1 MMKKALF
8 LLFIVPVLALGQVG
22 INTTNPHPS
31 SILDMNS
38 TTSGVLV
45 PRMTAAE
52 KLAITTPATGLLV
65 YQTDSPIGFFYYDGT
80 SWVQISTGSSAMG
93 EFQSISG
100 LVQNTT
106 AVGSDDFV
114 FGDTDLEGAGS
125 KFFLDTSK
133 GAFRAGQSSGNEW
146 DDANVGNGSAVLG
159 YGTASGDG
167 AVAFN
172 YGNASGANAFA
183 AIGGSASGIESVA
196 LQSSTASGNLSFSG
210 GGVSTAGGDNSF
222 AFGSNNTIDASAVGG
237 KTIGTSNS
245 VSGQQA
251 SAFGDNLTA
260 SGFASFAAGTSAVA
274 SGDGAVAFNYGNA
287 SGANAF
293 AAIGGSA
300 SGIESVALQSSIA
313 SGNLSFSGGGVSTA
327 SGDNSFAFGSSAS
340 ANGDHSIA
348 LGNDVTALSY
358 NETVF
363 GFNSETYTPA
373 STIMSNANDRL
384 FVVGNGNAAT
394 GIPST
399 NNAFTLLKDGRTGI
413 MRIPATNILEIEG
426 NASKTTAGDWL
437 ANSDARLK
445 KNIVTFSEEKAL
457 EKLLA
462 LRGVTYEWN
471 DNQTGS
477 QRPEGTQ
484 YGFIAQEIQ
493 EVFPENVEKDNLG
506 FYQTA
511 YGTYDALYV
520 QSIKALHQKIE
531 TLEQENTDLKNKID
545 EIHAMLTKNQ
555 SNYNK

>member
-8 LLFIVPVLALGQVG
+8 LLFIVPVLASGQVG

-106 AVGSDDFV
+106 AIGSDDFV

-245 VSGQQA
+245 VTGQQA

-300 SGIESVALQSSIA
+300 SGIESVALQSSTA
-313 SGNLSFSGGGVSTA
+313 SGSLSFSGGGLSTA

-426 NASKTTAGDWL
+426 NASKTSAGDWL

-445 KNIVTFSEEKAL
+445 KNIITFSEEKAL

-555 SNYNK
+555 SNYKK

>member
-8 LLFIVPVLALGQVG
+8 LLFIVPVLASGQVG

-210 GGVSTAGGDNSF
+210 GGVSTAGGENSF

-300 SGIESVALQSSIA
+300 SGIESVALQSSTA

>member
-8 LLFIVPVLALGQVG
+8 LLFIVPVLASGQVG

-210 GGVSTAGGDNSF
+210 GGVSTAGGENSF

-300 SGIESVALQSSIA
+300 SGIESVALQSSTA
-313 SGNLSFSGGGVSTA
+313 SGNLSFSGGGVS
-327 SGDNSFAFGSSAS
+327 
-340 ANGDHSIA
+340 
-348 LGNDVTALSY
+348 
-358 NETVF
+358 
-363 GFNSETYTPA
+363 
-373 STIMSNANDRL
+373 
-384 FVVGNGNAAT
+384 
-394 GIPST
+394 
-399 NNAFTLLKDGRTGI
+399 
-413 MRIPATNILEIEG
+413 
-426 NASKTTAGDWL
+426 
-437 ANSDARLK
+437 
-445 KNIVTFSEEKAL
+445 
-457 EKLLA
+457 
-462 LRGVTYEWN
+462 
-471 DNQTGS
+471 
-477 QRPEGTQ
+477 
-484 YGFIAQEIQ
+484 
-493 EVFPENVEKDNLG
+493 
-506 FYQTA
+506 
-511 YGTYDALYV
+511 
-520 QSIKALHQKIE
+520 
-531 TLEQENTDLKNKID
+531 
-545 EIHAMLTKNQ
+545 
-555 SNYNK
+555 

>member
-1 MMKKALF
+1 FASF
-8 LLFIVPVLALGQVG
+8 
-22 INTTNPHPS
+22 
-31 SILDMNS
+31 
-38 TTSGVLV
+38 
-45 PRMTAAE
+45 AA
-52 KLAITTPATGLLV
+52 
-65 YQTDSPIGFFYYDGT
+65 GT
-80 SWVQISTGSSAMG
+80 S
-93 EFQSISG
+93 
-100 LVQNTT
+100 
-106 AVGSDDFV
+106 AV
-114 FGDTDLEGAGS
+114 
-125 KFFLDTSK
+125 
-133 GAFRAGQSSGNEW
+133 
-146 DDANVGNGSAVLG
+146 
-159 YGTASGDG
+159 ASGDG

-210 GGVSTAGGDNSF
+210 GG
-222 AFGSNNTIDASAVGG
+222 
-237 KTIGTSNS
+237 
-245 VSGQQA
+245 
-251 SAFGDNLTA
+251 L
-260 SGFASFAAGTSAVA
+260 
-274 SGDGAVAFNYGNA
+274 
-287 SGANAF
+287 
-293 AAIGGSA
+293 
-300 SGIESVALQSSIA
+300 
-313 SGNLSFSGGGVSTA
+313 STA

>member
-8 LLFIVPVLALGQVG
+8 LLFIVPVLASGQVG

-65 YQTDSPIGFFYYDGT
+65 YQTDAPIGFFYYDGT

-133 GAFRAGQSSGNEW
+133 GAFRAGQVFGNEW
-146 DDANVGNGSAVLG
+146 DDFNVGIGSVVLG
-159 YGTASGDG
+159 YGIASGPG
-167 AVAFN
+167 AIALGENAVARGAGSTAISYGNAEGSVSFAGV
-172 YGNASGANAFA
+172 YGNASGDSSIALN
-183 AIGGSASGIESVA
+183 GSASGEGAVSIAGTAVGQNSMAFMGGTANAAATRGVA
-196 LQSSTASGNLSFSG
+196 IGVNASSEATDAFAIGNTTEASG
-210 GGVSTAGGDNSF
+210 
-222 AFGSNNTIDASAVGG
+222 
-237 KTIGTSNS
+237 
-245 VSGQQA
+245 
-251 SAFGDNLTA
+251 
-260 SGFASFAAGTSAVA
+260 
-274 SGDGAVAFNYGNA
+274 
-287 SGANAF
+287 SGAF
-293 AAIGGSA
+293 AIGNNARG
-300 SGIESVALQSSIA
+300 
-313 SGNLSFSGGGVSTA
+313 
-327 SGDNSFAFGSSAS
+327 SGDNS
-340 ANGDHSIA
+340 IA
-348 LGNDVTALSY
+348 LGTNISADSY
-358 NETVF
+358 AETVI
-363 GFNSETYTPA
+363 GYNSTSYAPS
-373 STIMSNANDRL
+373 STTTAIGTDRL
-384 FVVGNGNAAT
+384 FVVANN
-394 GIPST
+394 ST
-399 NNAFTLLKDGRTGI
+399 NNALNILKNGRMGI
-413 MRIPATNILEIEG
+413 SRLPNTNILEVEG
-426 NASKTTAGDWL
+426 EASKTSAGDWL